1 MSAVREVL
9 RIGGE
14 RVARFDR
21 RPRARRLLV
30 QAIPRVIP
38 RWFDADAAS
47 DLEATFE
54 LAIRDRR
61 SGELEPFAIRISEQ
75 HCTVTRGPAIEPGAR
90 VEICAEDMIRV
101 ASGGVG
107 WPELVSNGRLVLS
120 GDPFLAIR
128 FPSLFRL
135 PVDPSLG

>member
-1 MSAVREVL
+1 MSAPREVL
-9 RIGGE
+9 RIGGD

-30 QAIPRVIP
+30 GAIPRAIP
-38 RWFDADAAS
+38 WWFDAEAAKNL
-47 DLEATFE
+47 DATFE

-61 SGELEPFAIRISEQ
+61 SGELDQFAITISDQ
-75 HCTVTRGPAIEPGAR
+75 RCTVTRGPVLDTGAR

-107 WPELVSNGRLVLS
+107 WPELVSSGRLVLS

-135 PVDPSLG
+135 SVDP